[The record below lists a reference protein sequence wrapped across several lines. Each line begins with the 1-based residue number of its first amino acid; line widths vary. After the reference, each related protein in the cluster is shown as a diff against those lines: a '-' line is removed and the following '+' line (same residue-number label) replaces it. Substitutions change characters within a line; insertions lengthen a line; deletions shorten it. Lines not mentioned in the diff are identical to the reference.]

1 MHGVAPKK
9 LDNKLL
15 GAFHLL
21 SVLLYMGKME
31 EYVIDFILLRRF
43 KEYEQFSAFCS
54 IDLEYDDIIT
64 AFSGV
69 FASNLRP
76 VR

>member
-1 MHGVAPKK
+1 
-9 LDNKLL
+9 
-15 GAFHLL
+15 
-21 SVLLYMGKME
+21 MGKME

-43 KEYEQFSAFCS
+43 KEYELFCAFCRC

-69 FASNLRP
+69 FASNSGP

>member
-1 MHGVAPKK
+1 
-9 LDNKLL
+9 
-15 GAFHLL
+15 
-21 SVLLYMGKME
+21 ME

-43 KEYEQFSAFCS
+43 KEYELFLAFCS

-69 FASNLRP
+69 FASNLGP